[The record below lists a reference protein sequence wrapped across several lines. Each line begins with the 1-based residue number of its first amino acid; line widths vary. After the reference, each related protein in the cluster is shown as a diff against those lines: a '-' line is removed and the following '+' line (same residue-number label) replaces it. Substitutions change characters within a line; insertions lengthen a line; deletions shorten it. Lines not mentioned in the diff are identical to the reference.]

1 MMDAMA
7 TLNAKTDEE
16 MSAADDDALLFQI
29 DR

>member
-1 MMDAMA
+1 MDTMA

-16 MSAADDDALLFQI
+16 MSAADDDVLLFQI